1 MVQGL
6 LSEKSAV
13 HIFIHELGHSLGAKH
28 DNEST
33 ECTNLTDETFLMT
46 GDAKVSPSNQEKN
59 KINKKFRISRIS
71 SETVGLRKLHT
82 QMFPSHLT
90 HVTCTR
96 VL

>member
-1 MVQGL
+1 MFKLDQQSRQEAPRAYCSNIYTVVQGL

-46 GDAKVSPSNQEKN
+46 GDAKVSPSN
-59 KINKKFRISRIS
+59 
-71 SETVGLRKLHT
+71 
-82 QMFPSHLT
+82 
-90 HVTCTR
+90 
-96 VL
+96 